1 MKESII
7 LGMKGFMIGLANI
20 IPGVSGGTLAITLGI
35 YEKLIGVVTHFFK
48 NWKENLKFLIP
59 LGIGAIVALLV
70 LSNVIGYSLEHYPV
84 PTTLFFVGLILGG
97 VPILFQ
103 KIKGNTKS
111 ISNLFIFLITFSC
124 VLLFTFLQGKTH
136 MVSFQ
141 DLDIIGYF
149 LLFLVGIVAAATMI
163 IPGISGSFIL
173 MLIGYYEP
181 IINTIRDLSHMIQI
195 KENIM
200 ILLPFGLGILI
211 GIVGIAK
218 LIEYLLHKYEIKTY
232 YGIIG
237 FVLSS
242 LISILIQM
250 GMPNNLMQL
259 MIGILLAFLG
269 FFFAYRLGR
278 E

>member
-1 MKESII
+1 
-7 LGMKGFMIGLANI
+7 
-20 IPGVSGGTLAITLGI
+20 
-35 YEKLIGVVTHFFK
+35 
-48 NWKENLKFLIP
+48 
-59 LGIGAIVALLV
+59 
-70 LSNVIGYSLEHYPV
+70 
-84 PTTLFFVGLILGG
+84 
-97 VPILFQ
+97 
-103 KIKGNTKS
+103 
-111 ISNLFIFLITFSC
+111 
-124 VLLFTFLQGKTH
+124 

-250 GMPNNLMQL
+250 GMPNNGVQF